1 MTLLKVPVGKGKFY
15 PRRETPNVQKTNDLI
30 SKQRIYIRRKQINK
44 TISFFIIYRSIH
56 GITILAIAYLLGVEV
71 RDLKEFRVFGFQ
83 LYILILPIVSL
94 IIIRRFYKI
103 YKWWNNEEDII
114 HSLFCRNS
122 IDKYRTYKRLSG
134 IPLNTAYKPKAHI
147 IAQAIIFTLKG
158 IPFPER

>member
-1 MTLLKVPVGKGKFY
+1 MTLNSFK
-15 PRRETPNVQKTNDLI
+15 
-30 SKQRIYIRRKQINK
+30 SKIFTRRKQIIK
-44 TISFFIIYRSIH
+44 TISFFIIFRSIY

-114 HSLFCRNS
+114 
-122 IDKYRTYKRLSG
+122 K
-134 IPLNTAYKPKAHI
+134 
-147 IAQAIIFTLKG
+147 
-158 IPFPER
+158 